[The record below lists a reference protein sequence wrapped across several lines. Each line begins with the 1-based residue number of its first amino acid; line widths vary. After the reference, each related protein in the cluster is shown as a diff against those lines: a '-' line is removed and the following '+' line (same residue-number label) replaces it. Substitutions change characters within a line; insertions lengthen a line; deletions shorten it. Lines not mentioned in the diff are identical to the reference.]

1 MAKREKKRLR
11 KIKKIRSKRQLPSAL
26 SIGVRLLPYIIF
38 AGVLFL
44 LFKGAQNLLL
54 HSEYFTIREVEVAGH
69 GQVKTRSSIAKELY
83 SKKNTNIFM
92 QDIKE
97 CEYAIEQLHPEL
109 KNVVVHRKLPD
120 TLSVLY
126 ELRKPICQIS
136 SGYYYLVS
144 DDAVIISQP
153 QSSKERGLVVVS
165 GIKVPS
171 KNLYAKESGFYEP
184 LKRAIA
190 IIKDV
195 DENYQLLGEDKI
207 VEVNIYDIDNPALF
221 LEDGTRIELG
231 RHRFKDK
238 SEAIKNIINE
248 LKSRN
253 RKAKVIDLRFEDVV
267 VVPR

>member
-11 KIKKIRSKRQLPSAL
+11 KIKKIRPKRQLPSML
-26 SIGVRLLPYIIF
+26 TICVRLLPYIIF

-54 HSEYFTIREVEVAGH
+54 HSEYFNIREVEVAGQ
-69 GQVKTRSSIAKELY
+69 GPVKTRSSIARELS

-97 CEYAIEQLHPEL
+97 CEDAIEQLHPEL
-109 KNVVVHRKLPD
+109 KNAVVHRKLPD
-120 TLSVLY
+120 TLSVSY
-126 ELRKPICQIS
+126 ELRKPMCQIS

-153 QSSKERGLVVVS
+153 QPSKEPGLIVIS
-165 GIKVPS
+165 GIKVSS
-171 KNLYAKESGFYEP
+171 KKLYAKEPGFYEP
-184 LKRAIA
+184 LKKAIS
-190 IIKDV
+190 IIEDV
-195 DENYQLLGEDKI
+195 DENYHLFEEDKV

-231 RHRFKDK
+231 QHRFKDK
-238 SEAIKNIINE
+238 SEAIKTIINE
-248 LKSRN
+248 LKSKN
-253 RKAKVIDLRFEDVV
+253 RKAKVIDLRFEDAV